1 MPSILARLKSA
12 RCRVDGLLI
21 APDGAPDFVA
31 TNASGEWSAAEKDA
45 VQAVLGRAPP
55 VIDPAQR
62 VAAGA
67 ATIERWFDRVAQS
80 LGYNNF
86 VAATSYASSSVDL
99 WRRQAVALAAWRD
112 AVWQAAFA
120 LLAAPTQLPI
130 DEANLIA
137 VLPQPNIPTS

>member
-1 MPSILARLKSA
+1 MPSILTRLKAA

-21 APDGAPDFVA
+21 APDGTPDFAA
-31 TNASGEWSAAEKDA
+31 THASGEWSAAEKDA

-55 VIDPAQR
+55 ASDPVQR

-67 ATIERWFDRVAQS
+67 AAIERWFDRVAQS

-86 VAATSYASSSVDL
+86 AAATSYASSSVDL
-99 WRRQAVALAAWRD
+99 WRRQAIALAAWRD

-120 LLAAPTQLPI
+120 LLAEPTPLPMS
-130 DEANLIA
+130 EAELIA
-137 VLPQPNIPTS
+137 VLPQPDIPTS